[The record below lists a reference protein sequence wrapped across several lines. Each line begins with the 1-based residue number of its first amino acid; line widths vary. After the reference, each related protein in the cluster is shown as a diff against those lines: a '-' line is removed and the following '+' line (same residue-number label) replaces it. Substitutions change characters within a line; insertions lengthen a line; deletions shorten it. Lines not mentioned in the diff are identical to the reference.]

1 MEEKEKKVLIE
12 EINKLMERASA
23 EKLICIYTM
32 MMKLN
37 ISSGVYKHS

>member
-1 MEEKEKKVLIE
+1 MEEKEKKVIVE

-32 MMKLN
+32 MLKLN
-37 ISSGVYKHS
+37 I

>member
-23 EKLICIYTM
+23 EKLICVYTLLL
-32 MMKLN
+32 KIN
-37 ISSGVYKHS
+37 G

>member
-23 EKLICIYTM
+23 EKLICVYTM
-32 MMKLN
+32 LIKLK
-37 ISSGVYKHS
+37 I

>member
-23 EKLICIYTM
+23 EKLICVYSRLL
-32 MMKLN
+32 KLN
-37 ISSGVYKHS
+37 V

>member
-23 EKLICIYTM
+23 KKLICIYTM
-32 MMKLN
+32 MLKLN
-37 ISSGVYKHS
+37 I

>member
-37 ISSGVYKHS
+37 I

>member
-1 MEEKEKKVLIE
+1 MEEKETKVLIE

-37 ISSGVYKHS
+37 I